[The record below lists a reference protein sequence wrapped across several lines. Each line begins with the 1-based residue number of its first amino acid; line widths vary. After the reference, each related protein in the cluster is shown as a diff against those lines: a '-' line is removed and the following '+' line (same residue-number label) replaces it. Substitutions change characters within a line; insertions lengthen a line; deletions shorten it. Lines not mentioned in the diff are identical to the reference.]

1 MEDLTREDF
10 ERHFNILVETM
21 RQGKLSF
28 FKGFSGDSLL
38 NVRKAPN
45 GRIDFLTVDEGARL
59 NANMMAWMNDD
70 IFKELNTDVE
80 PDENNNG

>member
-10 ERHFNILVETM
+10 ERHMNILSETM
-21 RQGKLSF
+21 RQGKLF
-28 FKGFSGDSLL
+28 FYQGFSGDSLL
-38 NVRKAPN
+38 RVSKAPN

-59 NANMMAWMNDD
+59 NANMMAWMNND

-80 PDENNNG
+80 PNENNNG